1 MSLAT
6 MTGKATVPA
15 AHDDS
20 EGRLP
25 RPILERTYLGYAD
38 GMRVVAVAAVALLH
52 ASASGVVRYDSL
64 ASGQWWIANAIDA
77 SCRWAVPVFLMLSG
91 ALALDP
97 ARRGSLSAFY
107 SRRLL
112 RVGVPLVVWTVF
124 YFLWAALYHEQ
135 RVTVESVR
143 GSLLAGLVETHLYFL
158 FVILGLYAVA
168 PLLRETLIRTSPSA
182 GWALA
187 ALLVVL
193 ASCGFPHE
201 YWRVNAVT
209 LFLPYVGYF
218 VMGFLLRDVALTPR
232 RLGVAAA
239 AFTLACA
246 VITIGT
252 GMRFARWGPSD
263 YRSLALYEYTGAA
276 VVAQSVAAFLLI
288 QHFCSPRTVGAP
300 NRWIRLM
307 GGAAFGIYLAHR
319 ATLDVAAGW
328 TGDLYANAA
337 GATIALHALLAFL
350 GALVVTL
357 LIQRVPYIRRVVG

>member
-97 ARRGSLSAFY
+97 AR
-107 SRRLL
+107 
-112 RVGVPLVVWTVF
+112 
-124 YFLWAALYHEQ
+124 
-135 RVTVESVR
+135 
-143 GSLLAGLVETHLYFL
+143 LLAGLVETHLYFL

-193 ASCGFPHE
+193 ASCGIPHE

-218 VMGFLLRDVALTPR
+218 VMGFLLRDVVLTPR

-288 QHFCSPRTVGAP
+288 QHLCSPRTVGAP

-337 GATIALHALLAFL
+337 GATIALHALLAFF

>member
-1 MSLAT
+1 
-6 MTGKATVPA
+6 MTLKATVSV
-15 AHDDS
+15 AHDRS
-20 EGRLP
+20 TGQLP
-25 RPILERTYLGYAD
+25 RPIPEPKYLGYAD
-38 GMRVVAVAAVALLH
+38 GMRVIAVAAVALLH
-52 ASASGVVRYDSL
+52 ASATGVVRYDSL
-64 ASGQWWIANAIDA
+64 ASRQWWIANAIDA

-107 SRRLL
+107 SRRLI
-112 RVGVPLVVWTVF
+112 RVGIPLVAWTAF
-124 YFLWAALYHEQ
+124 YFLWTALYHEQ
-135 RVTVESVR
+135 QVTVESVR
-143 GSLLAGLVETHLYFL
+143 GSLRAGLVETHLYFL

-168 PLLRETLIRTSPSA
+168 PLLREAIIRTSPSV

-187 ALLVVL
+187 ALLMVL
-193 ASCGFPHE
+193 ASCGIPQE
-201 YWRVNAVT
+201 YWRANAVT

-218 VMGFLLRDVALTPR
+218 VMGFLLRDVSLTPR
-232 RLGVAAA
+232 RLAVAAA
-239 AFTLACA
+239 AFTLACV

-288 QHFCSPRTVGAP
+288 QRLCSPRTVGGAP

-307 GGAAFGIYLAHR
+307 GGAAFGIYLVHR
-319 ATLDVAAGW
+319 ATLDVVAGW
-328 TGDLYANAA
+328 TGDLYAKAA
-337 GATIALHALLAFL
+337 GAAIALHALLAFL
-350 GALVVTL
+350 GALLVTL